1 MITDR
6 KPAASL
12 SAALL
17 MRDARP
23 VPRPHGAPAERM
35 ASVRIAPELRLR
47 LRLLAVLTRR
57 TQRAIIR
64 AAIDRFLTRKA

>member
-17 MRDARP
+17 SRDARHLVAP
-23 VPRPHGAPAERM
+23 LPDAPAERL

-47 LRLLAVLTRR
+47 LRLLAALTRR
-57 TQRAIIR
+57 TQRAVIR
-64 AAIDRFLTRKA
+64 AAIDRFLTR